1 MTRLLGLD
9 LGTTGA
15 KAVVIDEAGKV
26 VSRATE
32 EYPLIVPSPGWSEQD
47 AGDWWKAS
55 AKAIR
60 TAMASAEV
68 DPGEIEGVGLTG
80 QMHGLVLL
88 DGEGK
93 VLRNP
98 ILWND
103 QRTTEQCAWIT
114 EKLGG
119 ERETIRLTCN
129 PVLAG
134 FTAPKLIWVRQNEPG
149 IYSRARKMLLPKDFI
164 RFKLTGGYATEVS
177 DASGT
182 SLFDVRKRRWS
193 DEVAGELDIPS
204 AMLPDVH
211 ESTIVTGE
219 VSRGASDETGLRAGT
234 PVVGGGGDQ
243 AAGAVGNGI
252 VRPGVISATI
262 GTSGVV
268 FAHTDEVK
276 VDPEGRLHTFCHA
289 VPGKWHVMGVMLSA
303 GGSMRWFRDKLSSQ
317 EVQAAKERS
326 IDPYDLLTSEASK
339 VPPGSEGLLFLPYLS
354 GERTP
359 HKDPDAR
366 GVFFGLSLRTG
377 KGHLVRA
384 IMEGVAFGMRD
395 SLEIMKSMGVPIMQV
410 RASGGGARSELWRQI
425 QSDIYGVE
433 LYMMEAEEGPAFGS
447 ALIAGVGVGTYG
459 SVEEA
464 CDKAV
469 RTSGLVEPVPE
480 NVELYDR
487 RYQMYTKLYQSLR
500 PTFKELARLA

>member
-32 EYPLIVPSPGWSEQD
+32 EYPLIVPRPGWSEQD

-55 AKAIR
+55 VKAIR
-60 TAMASAEV
+60 MAMTLAEV
-68 DPGEIEGVGLTG
+68 DPGDIEGVGLTG

-119 ERETIRLTCN
+119 EREAIRLTCN

-134 FTAPKLIWVRQNEPG
+134 FTAPKLIWVRQNEPS

-193 DEVAGELDIPS
+193 DEIAGELDIPS

-211 ESTIVTGE
+211 ESTIVTDE

-303 GGSMRWFRDKLSSQ
+303 GGSMRWFRDRLSSQ

-410 RASGGGARSELWRQI
+410 RASGGGAKSELWRQI

-480 NVELYDR
+480 NIELYDR

>member
-1 MTRLLGLD
+1 VTRLLGLD

-15 KAVVIDEAGKV
+15 KAVVIDETGKV

-32 EYPLIVPSPGWSEQD
+32 EYPLIVPRPGWSEQD

-55 AKAIR
+55 TRAIR
-60 TAMASAEV
+60 TAMTSVEA
-68 DPGEIEGVGLTG
+68 DPGDIEGVGLTG

-88 DGEGK
+88 DSEGK

-119 ERETIRLTCN
+119 EQEAIRLTCN

-134 FTAPKLIWVRQNEPG
+134 FTAPKLIWVRQNEPS
-149 IYSRARKMLLPKDFI
+149 IYSHARKILLPKDFI

-219 VSRGASDETGLRAGT
+219 VSRGASDETGLRVGT

-317 EVQAAKERS
+317 EVQAARERS
-326 IDPYDLLTSEASK
+326 IDPYELLTSEASK
-339 VPPGSEGLLFLPYLS
+339 IPPGSEGLLFLPYLS

-395 SLEIMKSMGVPIMQV
+395 SLEIMKSMGVPIVQV
-410 RASGGGARSELWRQI
+410 RVSGGGARSGLWRQI

-433 LYMMEAEEGPAFGS
+433 LHMMEAEEGPAFGS

-480 NVELYDR
+480 KVKLYDR
-487 RYQMYTKLYQSLR
+487 RYRMYSKLYQSLR

>member
-1 MTRLLGLD
+1 MTRLMGLD

-15 KAVVIDEAGKV
+15 KAVVIDETGKV

-32 EYPLIVPSPGWSEQD
+32 EYPLIVPRLGWSEQD

-55 AKAIR
+55 ANAIR
-60 TAMASAEV
+60 RALASAEV
-68 DPGEIEGVGLTG
+68 DPGEVEGIGLTG

-88 DGEGK
+88 DAVGK

-103 QRTTEQCAWIT
+103 QRTAEQCAWIT

-134 FTAPKLIWVRQNEPG
+134 FTAPKLIWVRQNEPS
-149 IYSRARKMLLPKDFI
+149 IYSRARKMLLPKDFV
-164 RFKLTGGYATEVS
+164 RFKLTGTYATEVS

-182 SLFDVRKRRWS
+182 SLFDVRKRKWS
-193 DEVAGELDIPS
+193 EEVLERLDIPF
-204 AMLPDVH
+204 AMVPDVH
-211 ESTIVTGE
+211 ESTATTGE
-219 VSRGASDETGLRAGT
+219 VCRGASDETGLRVGT

-243 AAGAVGNGI
+243 AAGALGNGI

-303 GGSMRWFRDKLSSQ
+303 GGSMRWFRDKLGSQ
-317 EVQAAKERS
+317 EVQAAKARS

-339 VPPGSEGLLFLPYLS
+339 LPPGSEGLLFLPYLS

-395 SLEIMKSMGVPIMQV
+395 SLEIMKSLGISIAQV
-410 RASGGGARSELWRQI
+410 RASGGGARSELWCQI
-425 QSDIYGVE
+425 QSDVYGVE
-433 LYMMEAEEGPAFGS
+433 LHRMEAEEGPAFGS
-447 ALIAGVGVGTYG
+447 ALIAGVGVGTYR

-469 RTSGLVEPVPE
+469 RTSGLVEPKPE
-480 NVELYDR
+480 NVELYNR
-487 RYQMYTKLYQSLR
+487 HYQMYTKLYQSLR
-500 PTFKELARLA
+500 LNFRELAKLA

>member
-15 KAVVIDEAGKV
+15 KAVVIDETGKV

-32 EYPLIVPSPGWSEQD
+32 EYPLIVPKPGWSEQD
-47 AGDWWKAS
+47 AGEWWKAS
-55 AKAIR
+55 SNAIR
-60 TAMASAEV
+60 RATEQAGINSGDV
-68 DPGEIEGVGLTG
+68 EGVGLTG

-88 DGEGK
+88 DGAGE

-103 QRTTEQCAWIT
+103 QRTAEQCAWIT
-114 EKLGG
+114 GKLGG
-119 ERETIRLTCN
+119 EREVIRLTCN

-134 FTAPKLIWVRQNEPG
+134 FTAPKLIWVRQNEPS
-149 IYSRARKMLLPKDFI
+149 IYSHVRKMLLPKDFI
-164 RFKLTGGYATEVS
+164 RFKLTGDYATEVS

-182 SLFDVRKRRWS
+182 SLFDVRKRNWS
-193 DEVAGELDIPS
+193 HEVLEGLGIAPD
-204 AMLPDVH
+204 MVPDVH
-211 ESTIVTGE
+211 ESTVITGE
-219 VSRGASDETGLRAGT
+219 ISSEASNETGLRRGT

-252 VRPGVISATI
+252 VRPGVVSATI

-268 FAHTDEVK
+268 FAHLDEVK

-289 VPGKWHVMGVMLSA
+289 VPGKWHLMGVMLSA
-303 GGSMRWFRDKLSSQ
+303 GGSLRWFRDKLGSL
-317 EVQAAKERS
+317 EVEAAKERS
-326 IDPYDLLTSEASK
+326 IDPYDLLASEASK
-339 VPPGSEGLLFLPYLS
+339 VPAGSEGLLFLPYLS

-366 GVFFGLSLRTG
+366 GVFFGLSLRTD
-377 KGHLVRA
+377 KGHLVRS

-395 SLEIMKSMGVPIMQV
+395 SLEIMKNMGVPIAQV
-410 RASGGGARSELWRQI
+410 RASGGGARSGLWCQI
-425 QSDIYGVE
+425 QSDIYGTE
-433 LYMMEAEEGPAFGS
+433 LYRMATEEGPAFGS
-447 ALIAGVGVGTYG
+447 ALIAGVGVGTYS
-459 SVEEA
+459 SVEAA

-469 RTSGLVEPVPE
+469 RTSASVKPDPG
-480 NVELYDR
+480 NVKLYDR
-487 RYQMYTKLYQSLR
+487 YYKMYTNLYQSLK
-500 PTFKELARLA
+500 TDFKELAKFA

>member
-32 EYPLIVPSPGWSEQD
+32 EYPLIVPRPGWSEQD

-303 GGSMRWFRDKLSSQ
+303 GGSMRWFRDKLASR
-317 EVQAAKERS
+317 EVQAARERS

-500 PTFKELARLA
+500 PTFKELARLV

>member
-32 EYPLIVPSPGWSEQD
+32 EYPLIVPRPGWSEQD

-55 AKAIR
+55 VKAIR
-60 TAMASAEV
+60 MAMTLAEV
-68 DPGEIEGVGLTG
+68 DPGDIEGVGLTG

-119 ERETIRLTCN
+119 EREAIRLTCN

-134 FTAPKLIWVRQNEPG
+134 FTAPKLIWVRQNEPS

-193 DEVAGELDIPS
+193 DEIAGELDIPS

-211 ESTIVTGE
+211 ESTIVTDE

-303 GGSMRWFRDKLSSQ
+303 GGSMRWFRDRLSSQ

-384 IMEGVAFGMRD
+384 IMEGAAFGMRD

-410 RASGGGARSELWRQI
+410 RASGGGAKSELWRQI

-480 NVELYDR
+480 NIELYDR

>member
-1 MTRLLGLD
+1 MTHLLGLD

-15 KAVVIDEAGKV
+15 KAVVIDETGKV

-32 EYPLIVPSPGWSEQD
+32 EYPLIVPRPGWSEQD
-47 AGDWWKAS
+47 AGDWWRAS
-55 AKAIR
+55 ATAIR
-60 TAMASAEV
+60 RAIASAEV
-68 DPGEIEGVGLTG
+68 DPGEIEGIGLTG

-103 QRTTEQCAWIT
+103 QRTAEQCAWMT

-134 FTAPKLIWVRQNEPG
+134 FTAPKLMWVRQNEPG
-149 IYSRARKMLLPKDFI
+149 IYSHARKMLLPKDFI
-164 RFKLTGGYATEVS
+164 RFKLTGTCATEVS

-182 SLFDVRKRRWS
+182 SLFDVRKRKWS
-193 DEVAGELDIPS
+193 EEVLERLDIPF
-204 AMLPDVH
+204 AMVPDVH
-211 ESTIVTGE
+211 ESTATTGE
-219 VSRGASDETGLRAGT
+219 VSRGASDETGLRVGT

-303 GGSMRWFRDKLSSQ
+303 GGSMRWFRDKLGSP
-317 EVQAAKERS
+317 ETEIARS
-326 IDPYDLLTSEASK
+326 RSADPYDLLVAEAEG
-339 VPPGSEGLLFLPYLS
+339 VPCGSEGLVFLPYLS

-395 SLEIMKSMGVPIMQV
+395 SLEIMKETGISVTQV

-425 QSDIYGVE
+425 QADIYGVE
-433 LYMMEAEEGPAFGS
+433 LHRMEAEEGPAFGA
-447 ALIAGVGVGTYG
+447 ALLAGVGVGAYR

-464 CDKAV
+464 CDITVKTA
-469 RTSGLVEPVPE
+469 GLVQPRPE
-480 NVELYDR
+480 NMAVYERCYSIYKDLYH
-487 RYQMYTKLYQSLR
+487 SLK
-500 PTFKELARLA
+500 PSFKGLAKFS

>member
-1 MTRLLGLD
+1 MTCLLGLD
-9 LGTTGA
+9 LGTTGV
-15 KAVVIDEAGKV
+15 KVVVIDETGRV

-32 EYPLIVPSPGWSEQD
+32 EYPLIVPRPGWSEQD
-47 AGDWWKAS
+47 AGGWWKAS
-55 AKAIR
+55 AKAVR
-60 TAMASAEV
+60 TAVASAKT
-68 DPGEIEGVGLTG
+68 DPGDIGGVGLTG

-88 DGEGK
+88 DAQGN

-114 EKLGG
+114 KKLGG
-119 ERETIRLTCN
+119 EREIIRLTCN

-134 FTAPKLIWVRQNEPG
+134 FTAPKLIWVRQNEPSV
-149 IYSRARKMLLPKDFI
+149 YSRAKKMLLPKDFI
-164 RFKLTGGYATEVS
+164 RFKLTGSYATEVS

-182 SLFDVRKRRWS
+182 SLFDVRRRRWS
-193 DEVAGELDIPS
+193 DEVVEELDIPH
-204 AMLPDVH
+204 AMLPDVD
-211 ESTIVTGE
+211 ESTAITGE
-219 VSRGASDETGLRAGT
+219 VSPGASNETGLKAGT

-289 VPGKWHVMGVMLSA
+289 VPCRWHVMGVMLSA
-303 GGSMRWFRDKLSSQ
+303 GGSMRWFMDKLGAQ
-317 EVQAAKERS
+317 EVQAARERS
-326 IDPYDLLTSEASK
+326 IEPYDLLTQEASK

-395 SLEIMKSMGVPIMQV
+395 SLEIMRSMGVPIAQV

-433 LYMMEAEEGPAFGS
+433 LHVMEAEEGPAFGS
-447 ALIAGVGVGTYG
+447 ALIAAVGVGTYG

-469 RTSGLVEPVPE
+469 RTSGVVKPVPE
-480 NVELYDR
+480 NVEMYNR
-487 RYQMYTKLYQSLR
+487 RYQTYTNLYQALR
-500 PTFKELARLA
+500 PSFKELAKLA

>member
-1 MTRLLGLD
+1 MTCLLGLD

-15 KAVVIDEAGKV
+15 KAVVIDETGRV

-32 EYPLIVPSPGWSEQD
+32 EYPLIVPRPGWSEQD
-47 AGDWWKAS
+47 AGGWWKAS
-55 AKAIR
+55 AKVVQ
-60 TAMASAEV
+60 TAVASAKI
-68 DPGEIEGVGLTG
+68 DPGDIGGIGLTG

-88 DGEGK
+88 DGQGN

-103 QRTTEQCAWIT
+103 QRTAEQCAWIT

-119 ERETIRLTCN
+119 EREIIRLTCN

-134 FTAPKLIWVRQNEPG
+134 FTAPKLIWVRQNEPRV
-149 IYSRARKMLLPKDFI
+149 YSRAKKMLLPKDFI
-164 RFKLTGGYATEVS
+164 RFKLTGVYATEVS

-182 SLFDVRKRRWS
+182 SLFDVRRRKWS
-193 DEVAGELDIPS
+193 DEVIEELDVPR
-204 AMLPDVH
+204 AMLPDVC
-211 ESTIVTGE
+211 ESTIITGE
-219 VSRGASDETGLRAGT
+219 VSPGASSNTGLKAGT

-243 AAGAVGNGI
+243 AAGAVGNGV
-252 VRPGVISATI
+252 VRPEVISATI

-303 GGSMRWFRDKLSSQ
+303 GGSMRWFRDKLGSQ
-317 EVQAAKERS
+317 EVQTARERS
-326 IDPYDLLTSEASK
+326 IDPYDLLTQEASK

-366 GVFFGLSLRTG
+366 GVFFGISLRTG
-377 KGHLVRA
+377 KGHLTRA

-395 SLEIMKSMGVPIMQV
+395 SLEIMRSMGVPVAQV

-425 QSDIYGVE
+425 QSDVYGVE
-433 LYMMEAEEGPAFGS
+433 LRVMEAEEGPAFGS
-447 ALIAGVGVGTYG
+447 ALIAAVGVGTYG

-469 RTSGLVEPVPE
+469 RTSGVVKPVPE
-480 NVELYDR
+480 NVELYNR
-487 RYQMYTKLYQSLR
+487 HYQMYTDLYQALR
-500 PTFKELARLA
+500 LSFKELAKLV